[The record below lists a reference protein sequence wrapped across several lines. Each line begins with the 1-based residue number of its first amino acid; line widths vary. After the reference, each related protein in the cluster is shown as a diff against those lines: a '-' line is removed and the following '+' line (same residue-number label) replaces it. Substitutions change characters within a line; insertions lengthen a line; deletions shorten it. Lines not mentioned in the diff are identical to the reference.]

1 MSTRR
6 RDSSTESI
14 HAFLDRFQFTRHIRR
29 DVCELVFTLAADLAA
44 NGLPEKQ
51 PHHGFTIVVGHGRE
65 LMSLKPGRKSNNPLT
80 NEKRYRYFT
89 PSDFNMFERGHLHIS
104 SDHIR
109 RNAFHGDGAVVV
121 DGRTGN
127 VLGAGMI
134 VSDLTNGGERGGGRH
149 KSSKAVAHQAGG
161 CFVVKC
167 SEDSRGALS
176 VFMNDV
182 ETMYLGVRRSSRT
195 SSGRASASKR
205 KAHKP
210 VVTVKHNG
218 RRFVCKCRPV

>member
-1 MSTRR
+1 MSRIR

-14 HAFLDRFQFTRHIRR
+14 HAFLDKFTFTRYIRR
-29 DVCELVFTLAADLAA
+29 DVCKHVLTLASDLAA

-51 PHHGFTIVVGHGRE
+51 PHHGFTIIVGHGRE
-65 LMSLKPGRKSNNPLT
+65 LMSLQPGRKRYNART
-80 NEKRYRYFT
+80 NEKHYKYFT

-104 SDHIR
+104 NNHIR

-121 DGRTGN
+121 DGCTGK

-149 KSSKAVAHQAGG
+149 KSSRAVAHQAGG

-195 SSGRASASKR
+195 SSRRSSASKR
-205 KAHKP
+205 NAHKP
-210 VVTVKHNG
+210 VVTVKHSG
-218 RRFVCKCRPV
+218 QRFVCKCRPV